1 MGGFFAG
8 LTNEIGDSLHR
19 RHVEDF
25 QDAVTSKQNLM
36 DAYKTLRDDP
46 HMQDLWGDMAQKQ
59 LQAASTDPRQFMKG
73 KIPKELDPTEYMKL
87 HSQRA
92 SGQAASPAN
101 AGQNG
106 TMVPPPPPGQAQGT
120 GAAPQGMQLPSWNA
134 ALAPPSQ
141 GGQGSLPGGPTNTN
155 ASQGAVPPPPPLGG
169 AGPSSDSTTG
179 AGAAAMPGAA
189 SATMGAAGPIVP
201 PPVAALAGGQAAMSH
216 QALPPDPA
224 AGGAPDSITAV
235 GPQQAAAIT
244 PPPPAP
250 MNGQPQMAQSDPHIL
265 NPFELANRQ
274 ADLSMIPLKKKL
286 EVVEPYLKGLDP
298 QLANIMRME
307 IMQGGNGSAGTSA
320 LLNIAFG
327 APQKE
332 QIDATGMDPDQKAQ
346 YGLPPNAAGKWT
358 ALRTRTG
365 QTVGAYQGWAGT
377 TNTTSATGVQGK
389 ESTNQVLSDGGMAT
403 AVGGGPSTVLA
414 PQGTTWVESDPAHPE
429 LEYPMVKNRAGQ
441 LVAATEVGGQPVPP
455 RLKASVLQHQTSTD
469 MTTDASGH
477 TTGTRTNGVVVP
489 PPPGAATNVPK
500 PRAGGGAGGPRSSAT
515 PGGGPAVDPAIK
527 RWAEDKAAGKT
538 PVIPAKSQAEVTR
551 YMVAHGMDSPTPLST
566 KGQGD
571 IEAIDPV
578 LTQINDAMKR
588 LRDEKLDQNNN
599 ITALIPEYLQYT
611 HGIAVP
617 HSDLFTNLSFEQ
629 LRSAAAALKGMNSRA
644 FPILNRALQHTP
656 TLDRL
661 GGLDPDSPKAIYG
674 KLMEMKT
681 LLQQGRNSILA
692 DEKKSGVIGAP
703 DQGNNTGGAIAPPPA
718 AASSSGM
725 IDVISPE
732 GVAGQI
738 PADKWQA
745 AQARGFKRK

>member
-92 SGQAASPAN
+92 SGQVASPAN

-106 TMVPPPPPGQAQGT
+106 TMVPPPPVGQAQG
-120 GAAPQGMQLPSWNA
+120 GPAGQGMQLPSWNA
-134 ALAPPSQ
+134 ATS
-141 GGQGSLPGGPTNTN
+141 GTNA
-155 ASQGAVPPPPPLGG
+155 ASQGAVPPPPSPGG

-179 AGAAAMPGAA
+179 AGAGIGA
-189 SATMGAAGPIVP
+189 SAGVSASPTMGTVGPIIP

-235 GPQQAAAIT
+235 GPQQAAAIP

-250 MNGQPQMAQSDPHIL
+250 MNGQPQMAQDQNSHIL

-274 ADLSMIPLKKKL
+274 ADLSVIPLKKKL

-332 QIDATGMDPDQKAQ
+332 QIDATGMDPEQKAQ

-389 ESTNQVLSDGGMAT
+389 ESTNQVLGDGGMAT

-429 LEYPMVKNRAGQ
+429 LEYPMTKNRAGQ
-441 LVAATEVGGQPVPP
+441 LVAATEANGQPVPS

-489 PPPGAATNVPK
+489 PPPGAVANAPK
-500 PRAGGGAGGPRSSAT
+500 PKGGGGAGGTRSSAT
-515 PGGGPAVDPAIK
+515 PAGGPAVDPAIK

-551 YMVAHGMDSPTPLST
+551 YMVAHGMDSPTPLSA
-566 KGQGD
+566 KGQAD
-571 IEAIDPV
+571 IAAIDPV
-578 LTQINDAMKR
+578 LIQINDAMKQ
-588 LRDEKLDQNNN
+588 LKDEKLDQNNN
-599 ITALIPEYLQYT
+599 ILSLVPEYLQYT
-611 HGIAVP
+611 HGLSVP
-617 HSDLFTNLSFEQ
+617 HSNLFTNLSFEQ
-629 LRSAAAALKGMNSRA
+629 VRSAAAALKGLNSRA

-656 TLDRL
+656 TLDRM
-661 GGLDPDSPKAIYG
+661 GGLDPDSTKAMYG

-703 DQGNNTGGAIAPPPA
+703 DQGNNAGGAIAPPP